1 MATQEQLMAAL
12 RKADAAGDTDAAQLF
27 ARKIKEMN
35 GASAQAPPVPS
46 QAVKQEQV
54 KPRPSVM
61 EAYVGGLE
69 NTLSGIT
76 GGAATVAGGLSGIA
90 GAILPGPEGQGAD
103 WAQKVQ
109 EFATYQPRGET
120 GQAMQQGM
128 AESLKPVMGAITT
141 KPGDFMFDL
150 AQNPNVKAAAMA
162 IPQLKILTEN
172 PELAGTLGQVAIPAL
187 LERMGVKVNKGI
199 KTAKDAKQV
208 IVNEIKAG
216 NRNIDNIT
224 QILDANDNLI
234 KNPMVKQAA
243 VILGDN
249 LKAKQHVIGLEA
261 MSKADGGKL
270 LKMLDIVEKQRR
282 LGSRYAME
290 NRPSNVVG
298 ESIAGRI
305 KAAIKIKEQANK
317 QLTSVIGGDTGK
329 QMVNTAQPAR
339 KFFDTLQD
347 EGIAVGRNEGGK
359 LVVNLDNSTSR
370 LGDVLPKAELE
381 RVLNMLDVDEM
392 SMAKAHKMKRFV
404 REFVSYDDGIQVGAK
419 TSKPIET
426 AIKTLSTDL
435 NDTMNLKSNA
445 YAKANQ
451 KYASVADSITLAQ
464 KQLKG
469 MDIDTDLA
477 NSKLG
482 NLSKKIGTN
491 YATKEQVFD
500 LIDTLDESLKNNKI
514 VFNDDIRSQ
523 VSSLVLLDDV
533 FKMQD
538 TDVPFG
544 FVSGI
549 KKATSGQP
557 MTSQALDLALDKL
570 KSIRDPDFNK
580 KMAVLRRLAEKK

>member
-1 MATQEQLMAAL
+1 
-12 RKADAAGDTDAAQLF
+12 
-27 ARKIKEMN
+27 
-35 GASAQAPPVPS
+35 
-46 QAVKQEQV
+46 
-54 KPRPSVM
+54 
-61 EAYVGGLE
+61 
-69 NTLSGIT
+69 
-76 GGAATVAGGLSGIA
+76 
-90 GAILPGPEGQGAD
+90 
-103 WAQKVQ
+103 
-109 EFATYQPRGET
+109 
-120 GQAMQQGM
+120 
-128 AESLKPVMGAITT
+128 
-141 KPGDFMFDL
+141 
-150 AQNPNVKAAAMA
+150 
-162 IPQLKILTEN
+162 
-172 PELAGTLGQVAIPAL
+172 
-187 LERMGVKVNKGI
+187 
-199 KTAKDAKQV
+199 
-208 IVNEIKAG
+208 
-216 NRNIDNIT
+216 
-224 QILDANDNLI
+224 
-234 KNPMVKQAA
+234 
-243 VILGDN
+243 
-249 LKAKQHVIGLEA
+249 
-261 MSKADGGKL
+261 
-270 LKMLDIVEKQRR
+270 
-282 LGSRYAME
+282 ME